1 MRKCFY
7 YCTWQMCQLLCGY
20 AELQLHPNQNIY
32 GSSSCPRCNL
42 LRFNGTTLWLCK
54 TFWKETHITQEPHN
68 EQGFFMFYHTAFK
81 IWVHQEGK
89 MQIAFGFLF
98 KKKKK
103 KEGDSERRWGK
114 EGSTPEAAEIYSCF
128 TVIRISSL
136 LLQSGRTKLSQ
147 VFVPLASLTGV
158 SVDGVQVIS
167 MQIRMCDQRYVFEW
181 QTNPFALFGIVIQS
195 VFYVY
200 HIFYIVF
207 SWIHVNLIIHLI
219 YFLLSLEA

>member
-103 KEGDSERRWGK
+103 KKKEIQKGGEGRR
-114 EGSTPEAAEIYSCF
+114 EAPLKQLKYIHASPWLEFLVCCYRAAAQSCP
-128 TVIRISSL
+128 RYL
-136 LLQSGRTKLSQ
+136 YHLRPWLG
-147 VFVPLASLTGV
+147 LAW
-158 SVDGVQVIS
+158 
-167 MQIRMCDQRYVFEW
+167 MAYR
-181 QTNPFALFGIVIQS
+181 
-195 VFYVY
+195 
-200 HIFYIVF
+200 
-207 SWIHVNLIIHLI
+207 
-219 YFLLSLEA
+219 